1 MRSASGMTARG
12 ALRVLV
18 VDDHDLFRTGL
29 RALLEEEGLVVADAP
44 SGKAAMRM
52 LRSFRPN
59 VVLMDIN
66 MPGMSGTEA
75 TERVRETLPDAS
87 VLILS
92 ISHQAETIVEAV
104 RAGASGYL
112 LKDTP
117 FEELVAGI
125 HAAAAGESVLGPAA
139 ASAVVERL
147 QEDAPP
153 ATEAPD
159 VLPELSDR
167 EREVLVLL
175 ARGCDNPTIGSRL
188 FMSPSTVKHHVSRI
202 LKKLGVDN
210 RLQAAAF
217 AIRHGWTDDAGG
229 RD

>member
-1 MRSASGMTARG
+1 MTADG

-44 SGKAAMRM
+44 SGKAAMRI
-52 LRSFRPN
+52 LKSFQPD
-59 VVLMDIN
+59 VVLMDVN

-75 TERVRETLPDAS
+75 TERVCDAMPRAS
-87 VLILS
+87 VVMLS
-92 ISHQAETIVEAV
+92 VSHQAETIVEAV

-117 FEELVAGI
+117 LDNLVAGI
-125 HAAAAGESVLGPAA
+125 HAAAAGESVLGPTAA
-139 ASAVVERL
+139 RAVVARL
-147 QEDAPP
+147 QEDTPSAGEEP
-153 ATEAPD
+153 AA
-159 VLPELSDR
+159 LPELTDR

-202 LKKLGVDN
+202 LQKLGVDN

-217 AIRHGWTDDAGG
+217 AIRHGWTDDGGG
-229 RD
+229 RG